1 MLIMTIMNKRR
12 ITIDSLLVINNDGIP
27 VAPTIRQLIDK
38 DIRELYTRDKTKD
51 KSRYIAECIV
61 IYYLGDPKS
70 AVNQAGLSLKEGL
83 SQACDDAGLPRDY
96 VPDELVIKLIDRY
109 KEENLTEA
117 GKLIN
122 NIISVIHNMN
132 IMISNINELIN
143 DKLQTSL
150 TIDDINS
157 YTSLIDTVKKQA
169 IDLPNIVSKLRE
181 AKERLV
187 NEEEE
192 SLARGGS
199 SILNSMNADNYKI

>member
-1 MLIMTIMNKRR
+1 MNKRR

-83 SQACDDAGLPRDY
+83 SQACTDAGLPRDY

>member
-1 MLIMTIMNKRR
+1 MNKRR